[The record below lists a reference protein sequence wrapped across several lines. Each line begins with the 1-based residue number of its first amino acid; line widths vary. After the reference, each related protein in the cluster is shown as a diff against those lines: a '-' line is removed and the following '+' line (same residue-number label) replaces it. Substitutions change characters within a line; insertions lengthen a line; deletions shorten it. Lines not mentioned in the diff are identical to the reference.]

1 MKAALPAA
9 LALLLAACGAGGVD
23 SGCSGSCATVT
34 PQQLTVADVQQVL
47 AQGITEAQSRQAAGT
62 LVVVDRVGNVLAVFR
77 MNSAHPGLLKVD
89 SGRGVSGG
97 LDGIE
102 FRALLT
108 QLSYPDVQKGVEGV
122 AALMAVSK
130 AISGAYL
137 SSEGNAFSTR
147 TASQIV
153 QQFFNPGEQDQPG
166 GPLFGV
172 QFSQLPCSD
181 VLARFNGTRPTP
193 GPHRSPLGLS
203 ADAGGFPL
211 YKQGTLV
218 GGVGVMADDVYGLDL
233 DISNTDLDLDELI
246 ALAATRGFEPPV
258 DRRAD
263 RITVDG
269 KTLRY
274 SDATP
279 ANLLSGSTPAF
290 VTLDG
295 IVGQLGA
302 LPGYTGS
309 SSAIVAGLP
318 FGTPA
323 SGVRAAIDSF
333 ATRDGFQLV
342 NASNNVRYEPM
353 SGTDQAT
360 VGTAVLSANE
370 VRGLLEA
377 ALEQSNR
384 LRAQIRRPLGSAAR
398 VSIAV
403 TDSDG
408 TVLGLVRGRDAPL
421 FGTDVAVQKARSA
434 AFFTHE
440 DADEDLEAA
449 PGITYLG
456 NGASASISDRL
467 KATREFFNAPELLN
481 GKQAW
486 SSRAIGNIARP
497 YFPDG
502 LTVTDPGPLSKP
514 IAQWS
519 PFDVGLELDLSY
531 NAVVQHL
538 LFVLGAG
545 LDVAAGAC
553 TALPTPSGK
562 TQSRLGNGL
571 QIFAGGVPLYR
582 DNKLVGAMGISGDG
596 IDQDDLIAF
605 LGVHDGGINLGNGLG
620 NAPKAIRVDQLVKE
634 GVSPR
639 YVQCPQAPY
648 NGSSEQAPCAGK

>member
-9 LALLLAACGAGGVD
+9 LALLLAACGGGAVD
-23 SGCSGSCATVT
+23 SGCSGNCATT
-34 PQQLTVADVQQVL
+34 APQQLTIADVQQVL
-47 AQGITEAQSRQAAGT
+47 AQGISEAQAQQAAGT

-77 MNSAHPGLLKVD
+77 MNGAHPGLLKVD
-89 SGRGVSGG
+89 SGRNVGGG

-108 QLSYPDVQKGVEGV
+108 QLSYPDVQKGVETV

-153 QQFFNPGEQDQPG
+153 QQFFNPGERDQPG

-181 VLARFNGTRPTP
+181 VLARFNGSRPTP

-233 DISNTDLDLDELI
+233 DISNTDLDLDERI
-246 ALAATRGFEPPV
+246 ALAATRGFEPPA

-279 ANLLSGSTPAF
+279 ANLLTTSAPAF
-290 VTLDG
+290 ATLSG
-295 IVGQLGA
+295 TAGQLSE
-302 LPGYTGS
+302 LPGYTGDKD
-309 SSAIVAGLP
+309 IVAGLP
-318 FGTPA
+318 FGSA
-323 SGVRAAIDSF
+323 SSGVRAAIDSF
-333 ATRDGFQLV
+333 AARDGFVLV
-342 NASNNVRYEPM
+342 NDSDKVRYEPAG
-353 SGTDQAT
+353 GTDQAT
-360 VGTAVLSANE
+360 VGSAVLTASE

-377 ALEQSNR
+377 GLDQANR
-384 LRAQIRRPLGSAAR
+384 LRAQIRRPLGSPAR
-398 VSIAV
+398 VSLAV

-408 TVLGLVRGRDAPL
+408 TLLGLVRGRDAPL

-434 AFFTHE
+434 AFFSHE
-440 DADEDLEAA
+440 KADDDLQAA
-449 PGITYLG
+449 PDITYLD
-456 NGASASISDRL
+456 NGATASISARL
-467 KATREFFNAPELLN
+467 QSTREFFNAPELLN

-502 LTVTDPGPLSKP
+502 LTDTNPGPLSKP
-514 IAQWS
+514 IEQWS

-545 LDVAAGAC
+545 PDVAAGAC
-553 TALPTPSGK
+553 TALPIPSGK
-562 TQSRLGNGL
+562 SQSRLGNGL

-605 LGVHDGGINLGNGLG
+605 LGVHDGGINLGSGLG
-620 NAPKAIRVDQLVKE
+620 NATKAIRVDQLVKE

-648 NGSSEQAPCAGK
+648 NGSSEQTPCADK